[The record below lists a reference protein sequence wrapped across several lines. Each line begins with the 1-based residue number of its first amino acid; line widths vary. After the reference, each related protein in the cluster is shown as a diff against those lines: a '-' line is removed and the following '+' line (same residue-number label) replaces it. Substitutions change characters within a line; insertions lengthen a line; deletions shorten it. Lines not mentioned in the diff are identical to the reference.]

1 MTAIAA
7 KICGLNTPASV
18 KTAVDNGAAYVGAV
32 FYPKSPRSVTPQQA
46 ADLFG
51 DLPAAV
57 KLVGLFVDPDDNLLR
72 TVVDHVKL
80 DLIQLHGSEPPERV
94 AHIRKTYGI
103 PVMKA
108 LAIETPDDLSRAKA
122 YETVSDM
129 LLFDAK
135 APKSM
140 KDALP
145 GGNGLSFDWTMLATE
160 QFTTP
165 WMLAGGLTADN
176 VQEAVR
182 ISGATS
188 VDTSSGVE
196 SKPGEKDPAAIVRF
210 LKAVRHIKIEG

>member
-1 MTAIAA
+1 MAPVSA
-7 KICGLNTPASV
+7 KICGLKTRASV
-18 KTAVDNGAAYVGAV
+18 DAAVENGAAYVGAV
-32 FYPKSPRSVTPQQA
+32 FFPKSPRAVTPAEA
-46 ADLFG
+46 AALFT
-51 DLPAAV
+51 DLPASV
-57 KLVGLFVDPDDNLLR
+57 KLVGLFVDPDEDLLR
-72 TVVDHVKL
+72 TVSDHIKL
-80 DLIQLHGSEPPERV
+80 DLIQLHGSETPARV
-94 AHIRKTYGI
+94 AEIRKTFGI

-108 LAIETPDDLSRAKA
+108 LAIAAPEDLERAKA

-145 GGNGLSFDWTMLATE
+145 GGNGLSFDWTMLAVK
-160 QFTTP
+160 QFALP

-196 SKPGEKDPAAIVRF
+196 QKPGVKDLDEIARF
-210 LKAVRHIKIEG
+210 LKTVHHIKIEG